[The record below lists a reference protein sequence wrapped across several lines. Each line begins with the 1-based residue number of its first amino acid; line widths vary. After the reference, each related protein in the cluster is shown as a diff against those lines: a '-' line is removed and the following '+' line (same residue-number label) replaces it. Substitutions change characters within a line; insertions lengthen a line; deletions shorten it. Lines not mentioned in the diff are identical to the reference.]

1 MITTLLISSAL
12 ARPGADA
19 TWELLDANPVRIE
32 CTEADGRPW
41 CRSVGIIAAPIDE
54 VASAL
59 EDMGSQADVFD
70 AVSQIDVLEPDTFRI
85 VLDFPGMFTDR
96 DYVAKFSK
104 LTEGDAR
111 IYRWVPVTHPD
122 APETDAT
129 VRLVRMEGEWRLE
142 PLDGKTRATY
152 LWEAELMGSFPN
164 WALPT
169 ARKKAGH
176 EALKDLAKSRKAK
189 LSPPPK

>member
-12 ARPGADA
+12 ALPGPDA
-19 TWELLDANPVRIE
+19 EWELLDSNPVRIE
-32 CTEADGRPW
+32 CTEEGGKPW
-41 CRSVGIIAAPIDE
+41 CRSVGIISAPIDQ

-59 EDMGSQADVFD
+59 EDMATQADVFE
-70 AVSQIDVLEPDTFRI
+70 AVSQIDTLEPDTFRI
-85 VLDFPGMFTDR
+85 VLDFPGMFSDR

-104 LTEGDAR
+104 RTEGDAR
-111 IYRWVPVTHPD
+111 VYAWVPVTHAD
-122 APETDAT
+122 APPTDDM

-142 PLDGKTRATY
+142 PHGDATKATY
-152 LWEAELMGSFPN
+152 LWEAELLGSFPN

-189 LSPPPK
+189 LGPPD